1 MEGKEEG
8 KGDRKIDRERID
20 KHPATGPQ
28 VFNLHPFEKPHT
40 WRRSDKDTLP
50 NPAAKPHSTTTATA
64 LAHTGNQSAGFTLV
78 HSHKR

>member
-28 VFNLHPFEKPHT
+28 VFNLHPLRSHT
-40 WRRSDKDTLP
+40 PGEGVIKTLFP
-50 NPAAKPHSTTTATA
+50 TQLPSPIPLLQPQH
-64 LAHTGNQSAGFTLV
+64 
-78 HSHKR
+78 